1 MNIAVLASG
10 NGTNFEAIARSVEEG
25 KLKNANIK
33 ILIGDRKDAFVYKRA
48 KRYGVKTLFI
58 NSKSFK
64 NRVLFDKEAVKI
76 LRKEKIELVVLAGFM
91 RILSPHFVKAFK
103 NRILNI
109 HPALLPSFKG
119 DSAIKEAHKHGVK
132 ITGVTVHLVDNEV
145 DHGPI
150 ILQEALKVKERESL
164 ESLEKRIH
172 RLEHKLYPEAI
183 KLFIQG
189 RLKVRGR
196 KVTTI

>member
-10 NGTNFEAIARSVEEG
+10 NGTNFEAIVRSVEEG

-119 DSAIKEAHKHGVK
+119 DSAIKEAHKYGVK

-196 KVTTI
+196 KVTII

>member
-10 NGTNFEAIARSVEEG
+10 NGTNFEAIVRSAEKG
-25 KLKNANIK
+25 KLRNARIK
-33 ILIGDRKDAFVYKRA
+33 LLISDKEKSFVQKRA
-48 KRYGVKTLFI
+48 KKHKI
-58 NSKSFK
+58 KSVFVDP
-64 NRVLFDKEAVKI
+64 RIFSSRTLFDKEVVRI
-76 LRKEKIELVVLAGFM
+76 LRKEKIGLVVLAGFM
-91 RILSPHFVKAFK
+91 RILSPYFVKAFK

-119 DSAIKEAHKHGVK
+119 ESAIKEAYKYGVRV
-132 ITGVTVHLVDNEV
+132 TGVTVHFVDNEV

-150 ILQEALKVKERESL
+150 ILQKALNIRYGESL

-172 RLEHKLYPEAI
+172 IIEHKLYPEAI

-196 KVTTI
+196 RVTII

>member
-10 NGTNFEAIARSVEEG
+10 NGTNFEAVVRSAEKG
-25 KLKNANIK
+25 KLRNAKIK
-33 ILIGDRKDAFVYKRA
+33 ILISDKEESFVQKRA
-48 KRYGVKTLFI
+48 KKHNI
-58 NSKSFK
+58 KSVFVDPK
-64 NRVLFDKEAVKI
+64 GFSSRTLFDKEVVRI
-76 LRKEKIELVVLAGFM
+76 LRKEKIRLVVLAGFM
-91 RILSPHFVKAFK
+91 RILSPYFVKAFK

-119 DSAIKEAHKHGVK
+119 ESAIKKAYKYGVK
-132 ITGVTVHLVDNEV
+132 VTGVTVHFVDNDV

-150 ILQEALKVKERESL
+150 IFQEALKIKEGESP

-196 KVTTI
+196 KVAII

>member
-10 NGTNFEAIARSVEEG
+10 NGTNFEAVVRSAEKG
-25 KLKNANIK
+25 KLRNAKIK
-33 ILIGDRKDAFVYKRA
+33 ILISDKEKSFVQKRA
-48 KRYGVKTLFI
+48 KKHNI
-58 NSKSFK
+58 KSVFVDPK
-64 NRVLFDKEAVKI
+64 RFSSRTLFDKEVVRI
-76 LRKEKIELVVLAGFM
+76 LRKEKIRLVVLAGFM
-91 RILSPHFVKAFK
+91 RILSPYFVKAFK

-119 DSAIKEAHKHGVK
+119 ESAIKKAYKYGVK
-132 ITGVTVHLVDNEV
+132 VTGVTVHFVDNDV

-150 ILQEALKVKERESL
+150 IFQEALKIKEGESL

-196 KVTTI
+196 KVAII

>member
-91 RILSPHFVKAFK
+91 RI
-103 NRILNI
+103 
-109 HPALLPSFKG
+109 
-119 DSAIKEAHKHGVK
+119 
-132 ITGVTVHLVDNEV
+132 
-145 DHGPI
+145 
-150 ILQEALKVKERESL
+150 
-164 ESLEKRIH
+164 
-172 RLEHKLYPEAI
+172 
-183 KLFIQG
+183 
-189 RLKVRGR
+189 
-196 KVTTI
+196 

>member
-10 NGTNFEAIARSVEEG
+10 NGTNFEAVVRSAEKG
-25 KLKNANIK
+25 KLRNAKIK
-33 ILIGDRKDAFVYKRA
+33 ILISDKEKSFVQKRA
-48 KRYGVKTLFI
+48 KKHNI
-58 NSKSFK
+58 KSVFVDPK
-64 NRVLFDKEAVKI
+64 RFSSRTLFDKEVVRI
-76 LRKEKIELVVLAGFM
+76 LRKEKIRLVVLAGFM
-91 RILSPHFVKAFK
+91 RILSPYFVKAFK

-119 DSAIKEAHKHGVK
+119 ESAIKKAYKYGVK
-132 ITGVTVHLVDNEV
+132 VTGVTVHFVDNDV

-150 ILQEALKVKERESL
+150 IFQEALKIKEGESL

-189 RLKVRGR
+189 CLKVRGR
-196 KVTTI
+196 KVAII